1 MKLRIALKILFAFA
15 LVTALILF
23 SRTTVDFV
31 YKGF

>member
-1 MKLRIALKILFAFA
+1 MKLRIALKILLAFA
-15 LVTALILF
+15 LIAVVILF